1 MAMTKT
7 LSIADLKAIFAE
19 LSRVMAENRQRL
31 IDMDAVVGDGDLGVT
46 MTKGFAVAAQAA
58 GAYADNDAGKMLMMA
73 GMTVAREAP
82 STLGTLVASGFM
94 RAGKEL
100 AGKEELTLSD
110 SAHMLA
116 GFARGI
122 MDRGHAKPGDK
133 TIVDALLPAVAALE
147 AAPESSFGDAW
158 QAALK
163 ASEEGAQNAK
173 QMKAQF
179 GRAAYQGE
187 NSIGIDDPGAAVGVL
202 LVRTIAEAVR

>member
-1 MAMTKT
+1 MTTT

-46 MTKGFAVAAQAA
+46 MSKGFQVGSDAAAKYE
-58 GAYADNDAGKMLMMA
+58 GTDAGKMLM
-73 GMTVAREAP
+73 TVGVTIAREAP

-94 RAGKEL
+94 RGGKEL
-100 AGKEELTLSD
+100 GGKETLTLSD
-110 SAHMLA
+110 SAAFLG

-122 MDRGHAKPGDK
+122 MDRGKAKPGDK

-147 AAPESSFGDAW
+147 ARPEASFGDAW
-158 QAALK
+158 QAAFM
-163 ASEEGAQNAK
+163 AAEEGAQNAK

-202 LVRTIAEAVR
+202 LVKTIAEAVR